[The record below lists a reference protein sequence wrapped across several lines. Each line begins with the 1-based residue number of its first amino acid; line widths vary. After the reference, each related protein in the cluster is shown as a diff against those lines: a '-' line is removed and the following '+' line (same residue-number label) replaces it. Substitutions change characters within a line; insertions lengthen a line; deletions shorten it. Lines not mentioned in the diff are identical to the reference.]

1 MYGQHNFIKMPLAPL
16 GCAVLIHNKPTTRKT
31 RENHASEGY
40 YIKTSREHYRCY
52 KIWMMKTRSIQVADT
67 IFFKHQFITMSTV
80 SKADTIVVVANKL
93 TQVIRE
99 KTESNIGATE
109 QQQLKQ
115 LVEAFQKVAKTLN
128 EASDEPTTK
137 KHSGTTSVRT
147 YQNKAKHHGQ
157 SFCITN
163 NSQPKPT
170 HYLPRGE

>member
-93 TQVIRE
+93 TQVLRE
-99 KTESNIGATE
+99 KTESNIGVTE

-128 EASDEPTTK
+128 EKETEKP
-137 KHSGTTSVRT
+137 
-147 YQNKAKHHGQ
+147 
-157 SFCITN
+157 
-163 NSQPKPT
+163 SQTISNANTPA
-170 HYLPRGE
+170 R